1 MIFLCLGNEAAATFE
16 PPEGAVVVD
25 LGGTHRLADKAL
37 AAQWY
42 GVAPGAWSYGLP
54 EVHRAEG
61 DLIANPGLVTL
72 SRGLVAADVLASR
85 LQGQDV
91 RRSAFFAA
99 VFDELGAPERS
110 PDGAV
115 SAIDA
120 AIPDELIQRFA

>member
-1 MIFLCLGNEAAATFE
+1 MRWNRSGLYRSRFGN
-16 PPEGAVVVD
+16 
-25 LGGTHRLADKAL
+25 
-37 AAQWY
+37 Y
-42 GVAPGAWSYGLP
+42 
-54 EVHRAEG
+54 

-99 VFDELGAPERS
+99 VFDELGAPEPS

-120 AIPDELIQRFA
+120 ATSFRSALITGATAAIAELPQMAFPVATRIASFDGRPASRPIA